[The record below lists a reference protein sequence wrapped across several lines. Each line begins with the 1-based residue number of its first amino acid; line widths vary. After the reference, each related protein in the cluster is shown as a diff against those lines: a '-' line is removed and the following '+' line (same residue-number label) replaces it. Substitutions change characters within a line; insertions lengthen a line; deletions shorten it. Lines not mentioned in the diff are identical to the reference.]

1 MQLFHVSLISAS
13 MKLPG
18 PFLSLNDTWLISDSP
33 QLPPTRNGLP
43 YCLLLGRLPE
53 TSLLG

>member
-1 MQLFHVSLISAS
+1 MQQFHVSLISAS

-33 QLPPTRNGLP
+33 QLPPN
-43 YCLLLGRLPE
+43 
-53 TSLLG
+53 